1 VATGAVAGE
10 TKKILR
16 REANLRRKGFPGMV
30 HWVVSTTDFPY
41 TAGMTQDPA
50 DRNVYRSRKFEA
62 LGRLTSGITHEIN
75 TPIQYIGQNLEFL
88 AQACQTLLQAYRL
101 AHAVLNGAAT
111 ARALDPAALQAWR
124 EQDRQIDLAWF
135 EREIPAAI
143 RESQVGLAKARK
155 IALAVKD
162 VTHPSLHEVAPADL
176 NQALDTVQTITRH
189 AWKDVAT
196 VRLELAPDL
205 PRVVCCRDEIDQ
217 VLINLVVNAA
227 QALQQRSARAGAAL
241 GTIVLAT
248 RAAGDHV
255 EISVQDDGPG
265 MPPEVQAR
273 LFTPGFT
280 TKPAGQGT
288 GQGLAL
294 ARTIIQDR
302 HHGSLSFTSEPG
314 KGTTFLI
321 RLPIAPPPGTD
332 TPAGGGPPPATEGPR
347 SAATPAD
354 GSRTSQP

>member
-1 VATGAVAGE
+1 
-10 TKKILR
+10 
-16 REANLRRKGFPGMV
+16 MV
-30 HWVVSTTDFPY
+30 QRVVSTAYFPY
-41 TAGMTQDPA
+41 TAGMTQDPS
-50 DRNVYRSRKFEA
+50 DRDAYRSRKFEA

-88 AQACQTLLQAYRL
+88 AQACQTLLQAYRQ
-101 AHAVLNGAAT
+101 AHAVLTGAAT
-111 ARALDPAALQAWR
+111 AGALDPTALQAWR
-124 EQDRQIDLAWF
+124 EQERQIDLAWF

-143 RESQVGLAKARK
+143 RESQAGLAKARK

-227 QALQQRSARAGAAL
+227 QALQQRPPRAGAAL

-302 HHGSLSFTSEPG
+302 HRGSLSFTTEPG

-321 RLPIAPPPGTD
+321 RLPIAPSPPGPD
-332 TPAGGGPPPATEGPR
+332 TPAAGWPTPATEGPR
-347 SAATPAD
+347 SATTPAG